1 MVTHVTHASHE
12 PSYGRRMAVI
22 TACVALVLALSLG
35 AAGDFVAWVVNGAGA
50 GAWIAS
56 FFCLYAT
63 RREGGRRSSP
73 WAEPP
78 AVPVDRYLWIGGLI
92 GGVVGLALAIADAW
106 PLA

>member
-1 MVTHVTHASHE
+1 M
-12 PSYGRRMAVI
+12 
-22 TACVALVLALSLG
+22 
-35 AAGDFVAWVVNGAGA
+35 NGAGA

-63 RREGGRRSSP
+63 RREGRRPSSP
-73 WAEPP
+73 WAETP
-78 AVPVDRYLWIGGLI
+78 AVPVERYLSTGGLV